1 MQASQGDQIKDV
13 QQEATE
19 AQQAAARLHQE
30 NNRLHASETQLQ
42 QVVTDQQAS
51 LATACKVQVSCATL
65 L

>member
-1 MQASQGDQIKDV
+1 MQARQGDQMKDV
-13 QQEATE
+13 QQEAAE

-30 NNRLHASETQLQ
+30 NSRLHASERQLQ

-51 LATACKVQVSCATL
+51 LATARKVQVSCATL